1 MKYYPVFLDLKGKK
15 AVVVGGGKVAERK
28 AIALMKAGAWVEIV
42 TPTITKPLEKY
53 RKQGAIKHTER
64 NYKKGDLKGAFAV
77 VAGTSSQEI
86 NMKIAK
92 DAKQLRN
99 TVRVIGIDSKR
110 DSDGSPQLINVIDT
124 PSEGNF
130 IVPSVVRRGPLT
142 IAISTEG
149 CSPAVSKAIRK
160 EIERLYGAEF
170 ARYLRFAARMRKETV
185 EKIKEAK
192 KRKKILTAL
201 ASKEIFNTLRTE
213 GFDAVSE
220 KICNSLA
227 IKTRRK
233 KLGR

>member
-28 AIALMKAGAWVEIV
+28 AIALIKAGAWVEII
-42 TPTITKPLEKY
+42 TPTITKPLERY
-53 RKQGAIKHTER
+53 RKKGVVKHTKR
-64 NYKKGDLKGAFAV
+64 NYKKGDLKGAFVV
-77 VAGTSSQEI
+77 VAGTSSQETNI
-86 NMKIAK
+86 KIAK
-92 DAKQLRN
+92 DAKQCRN
-99 TVRVIGIDSKR
+99 PESGPGNSVRVIGIDSKR

-170 ARYLRFAARMRKETV
+170 ARYLRFAARMRKEAV
-185 EKIKEAK
+185 EKIKEDK
-192 KRKKILTAL
+192 KRKKILKAL

-220 KICNSLA
+220 KIS
-227 IKTRRK
+227 
-233 KLGR
+233 G